1 MRRVALAAVA
11 AALSFSIM
19 GCSGSTSDTTTSEA
33 SPEPEAATE
42 AETLPESESKAE
54 TEATPGPEAEPEAGD
69 ASEPEAEPEAETQ
82 ETPTGQQ
89 DSDAKTSETEA
100 ETMKMSISGTDVV
113 VEWEDNQAVADLQA
127 LVADAP
133 LTVNLSMYGGFEQV
147 GPLGAYLT
155 SNDVKTITSAGDIVL
170 YAGNQIVVFY
180 GSNSWAYT
188 RLGHI
193 TSQSA
198 EGMAEL
204 LGNGDVS
211 ITITSGRE

>member
-1 MRRVALAAVA
+1 MAKDKKTEFVMGPEEHQSIDKRFVQDGGKMRRATLAAIIVALS
-11 AALSFSIM
+11 LSIV
-19 GCSGSTSDTTTSEA
+19 GCSSSANRAEVSEPKAQTKTELQETPVEPQDTEI
-33 SPEPEAATE
+33 
-42 AETLPESESKAE
+42 AE
-54 TEATPGPEAEPEAGD
+54 TEAD
-69 ASEPEAEPEAETQ
+69 
-82 ETPTGQQ
+82 
-89 DSDAKTSETEA
+89 
-100 ETMKMSISGTDVV
+100 TMRMSIGKTDVT
-113 VEWEDNQAVADLQA
+113 VEWESNQAVADLQA

-147 GPLGAYLT
+147 GPLGTYLT
-155 SNDVKTITSAGDIVL
+155 SNDVQTTTAAGDIVL
-170 YAGNQIVVFY
+170 YSGNQIVLFY

-198 EGMAEL
+198 EGMANL

>member
-1 MRRVALAAVA
+1 MRRVALAVVV

-19 GCSGSTSDTTTSEA
+19 GCSGSTSDTMTSEA
-33 SPEPEAATE
+33 SPAPDAATE
-42 AETLPESESKAE
+42 AEALPESESKE
-54 TEATPGPEAEPEAGD
+54 EAEVAPE
-69 ASEPEAEPEAETQ
+69 P
-82 ETPTGQQ
+82 
-89 DSDAKTSETEA
+89 ETEA
-100 ETMKMSISGTDVV
+100 EAEAHEALTGQQGDDGKTSEMEADTMKMSIDGTDVI

-133 LTVNLSMYGGFEQV
+133 LTVDLSMYGGFEQV

-155 SNDVKTITSAGDIVL
+155 SNDAQTVTSAGDIVL
-170 YAGNQIVVFY
+170 YASNQIVVFY

-204 LGNGDVS
+204 LGKGDVS

>member
-1 MRRVALAAVA
+1 MAKDKKTEFVMGPEEHQSIDKRFVQDGGKMRRATLTAMIVALS
-11 AALSFSIM
+11 LSIV
-19 GCSGSTSDTTTSEA
+19 GCSSSANRAEV
-33 SPEPEAATE
+33 PEPKAKTKTE
-42 AETLPESESKAE
+42 LQETPVEPQDTEIAE
-54 TEATPGPEAEPEAGD
+54 TEAD
-69 ASEPEAEPEAETQ
+69 
-82 ETPTGQQ
+82 
-89 DSDAKTSETEA
+89 
-100 ETMKMSISGTDVV
+100 TMRMSIGKTDVT
-113 VEWEDNQAVADLQA
+113 VEWESNQAVADLQA

-147 GPLGAYLT
+147 GPLGTYLT
-155 SNDVKTITSAGDIVL
+155 SNDVQTTTAAGDIVL
-170 YAGNQIVVFY
+170 YSGNQIVLFY

-198 EGMAEL
+198 EGMANL